1 MNDKFMKEPIVKV
14 EHLSHR
20 YSIQWAVRD
29 ISFEIPVRGI
39 YGLLGSNG
47 AGKSTTMNIV
57 CGVIK
62 QTDVLPDSQ
71 SEQTFFLPY
80 CFFQEKVRATPES

>member
-39 YGLLGSNG
+39 L
-47 AGKSTTMNIV
+47 ACWAPTV
-57 CGVIK
+57 RE
-62 QTDVLPDSQ
+62 SQ
-71 SEQTFFLPY
+71 P
-80 CFFQEKVRATPES
+80 R